1 MSKRDY
7 YEILEVQKTASA
19 DEIKKAYRKKSMDTH
34 PDRGGN
40 EEEFKEVSEAYE
52 TLSDDNKRKNYDMY
66 GHSGPRT
73 QTSTG
78 SPFDMFNEF
87 FNRTGFNP
95 FGEQQ
100 PNRRNLRGTD
110 LHLTVKL
117 TLEEILNGATKK
129 FKYKRKISCVECES
143 FGGKDKKE
151 CSNCRGA
158 GMVAQV
164 INTPFGQ
171 IRNATQCPVCQ
182 GIGSTYNTI
191 CNSCAGQGIK
201 DFEDVVDINIPAGV
215 QDGVRLAVG
224 GRGNSVRYGQVS
236 GDLIITI
243 MELPHE
249 TFLRVGNDLKYV
261 LKLTYPQLVLGDKVE
276 IPTIEGSKIRISVNE
291 FTKVGEIL
299 RIQSKGLK
307 QFETNS
313 RGDMLIIVELEMPT
327 KISDEEKALIIDLKN
342 LNKKVATE

>member
-1 MSKRDY
+1 MAKRDY
-7 YEILEVQKTASA
+7 YQILEVGKTASA
-19 DEIKKAYRKKSMDTH
+19 DDIKKAYRKKSMETH

-40 EEEFKEVSEAYE
+40 EEVFKEVAEAYE

-87 FNRTGFNP
+87 FNSTGFNP
-95 FGEQQ
+95 FGDQQ

-117 TLEEILNGATKK
+117 TLEEILSGTTKK
-129 FKYKRKISCVECES
+129 FKYKRKIGCVECES

-171 IRNATQCPVCQ
+171 IRNATQCHVCQ
-182 GIGSTYNTI
+182 GIGTTYDTI

-215 QDGVRLAVG
+215 HDGVRLAVG

-249 TFLRVGNDLKYV
+249 TFLRVGNDLRFN
-261 LKLTYPQLVLGDKVE
+261 LKLSYPQLILGDKVE
-276 IPTIEGSKIRISVNE
+276 IPTIDGTKIRINIGA
-291 FTKVGEIL
+291 FTKVGEVL
-299 RIQSKGLK
+299 RIQNKGMR
-307 QFETNS
+307 QMNNDY
-313 RGDMLIIVELEMPT
+313 RGDMLVNVELYMPD
-327 KISDEEKALIIDLKN
+327 KISDEEKSLIIDLKN
-342 LNKKVATE
+342 LSEKVAS

>member
-1 MSKRDY
+1 MAKRDY
-7 YEILEVQKTASA
+7 YQILEVGKTASA
-19 DEIKKAYRKKSMDTH
+19 DDIKKAYRKKSMETH
-34 PDRGGN
+34 PDRGGD
-40 EEEFKEVSEAYE
+40 EEVFKEVAEAYE

-66 GHSGPRT
+66 GHSGPRA

-87 FNRTGFNP
+87 FNSTGFNP
-95 FGEQQ
+95 FGDQQ

-117 TLEEILNGATKK
+117 TLEEILSGTTKK
-129 FKYKRKISCVECES
+129 FKYKRKIGCVECES

-171 IRNATQCPVCQ
+171 IRNATQCPACQ
-182 GIGSTYNTI
+182 GIGSTYTTT

-215 QDGVRLAVG
+215 HDGVRLAVG

-249 TFLRVGNDLKYV
+249 TFLRVGNDLRFN
-261 LKLTYPQLVLGDKVE
+261 LKLSYPQLILGEKVE
-276 IPTIEGSKIRISVNE
+276 IPTIDGTKIRINIGA
-291 FTKVGEIL
+291 FTKVGEVL
-299 RIQSKGLK
+299 RIQNKGMR
-307 QFETNS
+307 QMNNDY
-313 RGDMLIIVELEMPT
+313 RGDMLVNVELYMPD
-327 KISDEEKALIIDLKN
+327 KISDEEKSLIIDLKN
-342 LNKKVATE
+342 LSEKVAS